1 MYSCFPRCTYALVI
15 GKIHSKTLLNLRSV
29 LSCAFSAN
37 SCINYNCSHVEPMD
51 VLNGALVLE
60 GQGLGI
66 EQLGTQKPWHV
77 QMAFGEVANSVQAGE
92 EQNEELHK
100 TE

>member
-1 MYSCFPRCTYALVI
+1 MCFL
-15 GKIHSKTLLNLRSV
+15 
-29 LSCAFSAN
+29 N
-37 SCINYNCSHVEPMD
+37 SCNCSHVEPMD

-77 QMAFGEVANSVQAGE
+77 QMAFGEVTNSVQAGE